1 MWPNSAASSSP
12 ANSTSF
18 GFVLSPETNAKKG
31 LMQPPVHAKHM
42 QFRAPVTL
50 ASVSF
55 EARGTYELITRNTG
69 GKNFQKSHA
78 VVINFLTDSRC
89 TVCGK
94 GDSCGCNEL

>member
-1 MWPNSAASSSP
+1 MWPSSAASSSP

-42 QFRAPVTL
+42 QFRARVTL

-55 EARGTYELITRNTG
+55 EARCTYEL
-69 GKNFQKSHA
+69 KSHA

-89 TVCGK
+89 TVWGK
-94 GDSCGCNEL
+94 RGSCGSNEL